1 MKDKQ
6 IAAALKVTKIKAAL
20 GVTINLGDYQSA
32 RFDVGAEA
40 EDDGTGFDQL
50 KTLLKQRLD
59 ALVKDFGE
67 TNPLQLPEVADKEK
81 KEA

>member
-6 IAAALKVTKIKAAL
+6 IAAALKVTQIKAAI

-40 EDDGTGFDQL
+40 EDDGTGYDQL
-50 KTLLKQRLD
+50 KTLLAQRLD

-67 TNPLQLPEVADKEK
+67 TNPLQLPEDTSKK